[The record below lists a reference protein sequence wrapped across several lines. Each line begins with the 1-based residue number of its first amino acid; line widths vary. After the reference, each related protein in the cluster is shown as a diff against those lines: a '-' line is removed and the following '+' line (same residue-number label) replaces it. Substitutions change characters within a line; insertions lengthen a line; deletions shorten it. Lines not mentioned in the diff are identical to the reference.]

1 MTISKQW
8 ILSAAAIVLF
18 LLSLGG
24 YELLQEHDARLK
36 AESTQAA
43 QARVI
48 KVSQDAIDKARA
60 DQLQTANDLKTQIAA
75 ITAQRAIIVTPQQA
89 TAIAN
94 TLPNLPQQVVVQQ
107 VPAKPATPTEPAQVA
122 TQQIVIPQADIPAF
136 QKYKLDCDESNAELT
151 ACNLNL
157 HTAGIIQQGTAAQL
171 KAMTVERDT
180 WEVTAKGGT
189 FWHRLKHDVVVI
201 GVTAA
206 VAYGAGRLQK

>member
-1 MTISKQW
+1 MTISKSW
-8 ILSAAAIVLF
+8 IFGITAAGLF

-36 AESTQAA
+36 AESMQAA
-43 QARVI
+43 QAQVI
-48 KVSQDAIDKARA
+48 KVNQDVIDKARA

-75 ITAQRAIIVTPQQA
+75 ITAQRTIIVTPQQA
-89 TAIAN
+89 AAVAN
-94 TLPNLPQQVVVQQ
+94 TLPSLPQQVVVQQ
-107 VPAKPATPTEPAQVA
+107 VPAKPATPTEPAQAA

-136 QKYKLDCDESNAELT
+136 QKYKFDCDESGVRLT
-151 ACNLNL
+151 ACTLNLNN
-157 HTAGIIQQGTAAQL
+157 AGIIQQGTAAQL

-180 WEVTAKGGT
+180 WEAAAKGGT
-189 FWHRLKHDVVVI
+189 FWHRFKHDAVVI